1 MVAPEARQMSL
12 AQYAHESPKQKAQ
25 HHEIEVR
32 YRSRKGNR
40 CAPKTNC
47 RVKDLE
53 RVFARQYGR
62 LLPDDDA
69 GRDCVYIMANHLAHR
84 DAAEPRFRFWVRRW
98 APWYSAA
105 EMADLL
111 GQVLPDPIK
120 WDADTL
126 GERIGL
132 LDAVRTEL
140 KAWTIGAVDCKKAKR
155 KTRRKKRAAVR
166 GRARRLDAG

>member
-1 MVAPEARQMSL
+1 MSL

-84 DAAEPRFRFWVRRW
+84 DAAEPRIRFWVRRW
-98 APWYSAA
+98 APWYTAA

-111 GQVLPDPIK
+111 AQVLPNPIK
-120 WDADTL
+120 WSADEL

-132 LDAVRTEL
+132 LDAVRTGNLPAVSGDEGVASL
-140 KAWTIGAVDCKKAKR
+140 EVAMRCLQDGAEANAP
-155 KTRRKKRAAVR
+155 RAPLRV
-166 GRARRLDAG
+166 AG